1 MTRSVAVFGSSEP
14 MPGAPLYET
23 ARRVGTLLAEH
34 GLEVVNGG
42 YGGVMEGAS
51 RGAREAG
58 GRVVGITTLAF
69 QQRAG
74 GNRFLSEEIS
84 EPDLLMRTRT
94 LLDRP
99 QGFVVLP
106 GGAGTLA
113 EVALLWA
120 LHRAG
125 LLGRR
130 PVVLLGGAWPGLVSD
145 LERHGMLESAA
156 REMMRFADSPETTVQ
171 LVALGLDDFDRF
183 RQGGSQG

>member
-1 MTRSVAVFGSSEP
+1 
-14 MPGAPLYET
+14 
-23 ARRVGTLLAEH
+23 
-34 GLEVVNGG
+34 
-42 YGGVMEGAS
+42 
-51 RGAREAG
+51 
-58 GRVVGITTLAF
+58 
-69 QQRAG
+69 
-74 GNRFLSEEIS
+74 
-84 EPDLLMRTRT
+84 MRTRT

-156 REMMRFADSPETTVQ
+156 REMMRFADSPETTVK
-171 LVALGLDDFDRF
+171 LVTLGLDDFDRF